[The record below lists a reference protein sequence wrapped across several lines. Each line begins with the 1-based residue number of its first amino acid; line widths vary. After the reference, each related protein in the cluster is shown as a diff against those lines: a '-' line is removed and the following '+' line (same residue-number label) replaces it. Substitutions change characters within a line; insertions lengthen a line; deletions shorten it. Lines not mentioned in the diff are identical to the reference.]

1 MERGFIQ
8 GKLEIKLL
16 ILYILAR
23 ADEPLDM
30 DTLLDVAM
38 CDSGVSY
45 FDFSTALAELV
56 ESLHVERKSGLFHIT
71 QQGRDNGGIMED
83 RLPYSVRLRCDVR
96 LTDINEDFQRQRRI
110 HAEMERQNDGN
121 WQVRLALDS
130 EEDIPLFSL
139 TLTLSTQED
148 AKRLVQRF
156 KADPHKYLQSLRDL

>member
-23 ADEPLDM
+23 ADEALDM
-30 DTLLDVAM
+30 DTLMDVAM

-56 ESLHVERKSGLFHIT
+56 ESFHVERKNSLFYIT
-71 QQGRDNGGIMED
+71 NQGRENGGIMED
-83 RLPYSVRLRCDVR
+83 QLPYSVRMRCDVR
-96 LTDINEDFQRQRRI
+96 LTDINEAFQQARRV
-110 HAEMERQNDGN
+110 HAELERQNDGN
-121 WQVRLALDS
+121 WQVRLALDN

-139 TLTLSTQED
+139 TLTLPMEED

-156 KADPHKYLQSLRDL
+156 KADPYKYLQSLRNL